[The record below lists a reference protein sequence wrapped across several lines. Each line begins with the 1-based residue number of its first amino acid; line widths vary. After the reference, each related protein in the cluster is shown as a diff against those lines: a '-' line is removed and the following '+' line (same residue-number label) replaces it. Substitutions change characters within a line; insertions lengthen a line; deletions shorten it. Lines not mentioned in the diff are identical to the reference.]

1 MSTIKI
7 KRSGTSSETPS
18 SLEHGELALN
28 YADGKLFYKDATDTI
43 TELSTGGGAGGGLDS
58 AGVQGIVDDNIT
70 GGIVSVQ
77 IGPSTSVANAL
88 QQTVIGPSASSTGQ
102 YNVAIGRNASVQ
114 SSRTAATAVG
124 NGARVGS
131 SQGGNNGV
139 AVGTNAVVE
148 KNAGTAIGPNAYV
161 KNGDNATAV
170 GMQAN
175 AWGTS
180 ALALGHG
187 ASATSTEAIA
197 IGTNTSSS
205 QADTI
210 AMGTSSVAS
219 GSRSVA
225 IGNGTDATGGSSV
238 ALGNSAQA
246 LATNAIAIGVSA
258 DTNVNADGI
267 AIGSNTEVSGSQ
279 GISIGLSAAASQAS
293 VAIGSNASV
302 TTGTESTAIGPF
314 AGATGNASL
323 ALGRGAKANANNTIA
338 LAATGATSTVATQYG
353 IDIRTSDSGSVT
365 YSTDSDWVF
374 GAPVTSSEFKFSDG
388 TSMTTAPTGGGA
400 GGGLDSAAVL
410 ATVGIDSSS
419 ISLGALADPSSFTNN
434 IAIGHKSRASGA
446 GGTGQTIAIGF
457 NARTS
462 SNLSTAIGAN
472 AYAKNQSCTAIGIG
486 TEADGQ
492 QSTAIGSSC
501 SSEAYSFAA
510 GRNSIAAG
518 QSSVAI
524 GDTARA
530 NGQAGVVIGHSAGA
544 GASVSNAY
552 AVCIGTNAG
561 KKGYGQSAI
570 LIGKDA
576 GYANLASSVGVSSIA
591 IGEEAGV
598 GSGEN
603 TISIGEKAGY
613 YNTQG
618 NYASHA
624 IFMNASGQSG
634 QVTELFKHYAIDIR
648 TNDSDGHMWFSK
660 DSDWN
665 FGATVN
671 VNGDV
676 NASGDITAFSTSVSS
691 DPRLKTDIVKI
702 DNAVEKVQ
710 QLNGVSWDWT
720 RGGKSAGVLS
730 TDVAAV
736 LPEAVTTGKIFGEDT
751 EYDKVNYNAL
761 IGLLVEAVKD
771 LQSQVDELKAGE

>member
-7 KRSGTSSETPS
+7 KRSGTGGQAPAAGD
-18 SLEHGELALN
+18 LAYGELALN
-28 YADGKLFYKDATDTI
+28 YADGKLFYKDATDAVAEI
-43 TELSTGGGAGGGLDS
+43 GA
-58 AGVQGIVDDNIT
+58 
-70 GGIVSVQ
+70 
-77 IGPSTSVANAL
+77 
-88 QQTVIGPSASSTGQ
+88 
-102 YNVAIGRNASVQ
+102 
-114 SSRTAATAVG
+114 
-124 NGARVGS
+124 
-131 SQGGNNGV
+131 
-139 AVGTNAVVE
+139 
-148 KNAGTAIGPNAYV
+148 
-161 KNGDNATAV
+161 
-170 GMQAN
+170 
-175 AWGTS
+175 
-180 ALALGHG
+180 
-187 ASATSTEAIA
+187 
-197 IGTNTSSS
+197 
-205 QADTI
+205 
-210 AMGTSSVAS
+210 
-219 GSRSVA
+219 
-225 IGNGTDATGGSSV
+225 
-238 ALGNSAQA
+238 
-246 LATNAIAIGVSA
+246 
-258 DTNVNADGI
+258 
-267 AIGSNTEVSGSQ
+267 
-279 GISIGLSAAASQAS
+279 
-293 VAIGSNASV
+293 
-302 TTGTESTAIGPF
+302 
-314 AGATGNASL
+314 
-323 ALGRGAKANANNTIA
+323 
-338 LAATGATSTVATQYG
+338 
-353 IDIRTSDSGSVT
+353 
-365 YSTDSDWVF
+365 
-374 GAPVTSSEFKFSDG
+374 
-388 TSMTTAPTGGGA
+388 GGGA

-434 IAIGHKSRASGA
+434 IAIGHKSRASGT

-492 QSTAIGSSC
+492 QSTAIGSNC

-510 GRNSIAAG
+510 GRNSNATG

-524 GDTARA
+524 GDTANARA
-530 NGQAGVVIGHSAGA
+530 GDVVVIGSGAGA
-544 GASVSNAY
+544 GASVSNSY

-561 KKGYGQSAI
+561 KKGYGHSAI

-576 GYANLASSVGVSSIA
+576 GYANLASPVGESSIT
-591 IGEEAGV
+591 IGEDAGV
-598 GSGEN
+598 GSGDN

-634 QVTELFKHYAIDIR
+634 QVTKYFNNFAIDIR
-648 TNDSDGHMWFSK
+648 TNDSDGRMWFSK